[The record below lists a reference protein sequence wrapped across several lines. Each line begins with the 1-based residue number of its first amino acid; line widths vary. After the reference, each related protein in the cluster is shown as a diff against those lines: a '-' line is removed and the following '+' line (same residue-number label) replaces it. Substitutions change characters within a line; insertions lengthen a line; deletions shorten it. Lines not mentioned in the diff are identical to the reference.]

1 MELNLNQKGLFFSF
15 TGLITNIENG
25 SPEVFTYKVIT
36 SDGGD
41 VRVGLIGS
49 LIPSDETPAEMIA
62 DLRQN
67 NAQFSYEKK
76 HRGHKDLLILK
87 TAHCRFEQTL
97 E

>member
-1 MELNLNQKGLFFSF
+1 MELNFKEKGFFFSF
-15 TGLITNIENG
+15 TALITRIDNG
-25 SPEVFTYKVIT
+25 FPEIFTYKVIT
-36 SDGGD
+36 SEGGP
-41 VRVGLIGS
+41 VRVGLIGT